1 MKLLLERFHKGK
13 EYTIGRLY
21 IDGELFCNTLED
33 TDRELTQDMPHE
45 QIKAAKVY
53 GNTAIPRG
61 TYKVTL
67 NVVSPRFKNRKAYT
81 FCGGRLPRLIDVP
94 GFDGILIHI
103 GNTPEDTKGCI
114 LVGWNDE
121 KGKVVRSTEAFKKL
135 YERLLED
142 PDNIEIEI
150 VT

>member
-1 MKLLLERFHKGK
+1 MKILLERFHKGK

-53 GNTAIPRG
+53 GETAIPRG
-61 TYKVTL
+61 TYRVTL
-67 NVVSPRFKNRKAYT
+67 DVISPKFSKRKAYQ
-81 FCGGRLPRLIDVP
+81 FCGGRLPRLLDVP

-103 GNTPEDTKGCI
+103 GNTNKDTQGCI
-114 LVGWNDE
+114 LVGVNNR
-121 KGKVVRSTEAFKKL
+121 KGMVTKSTETFTRL

-142 PDNIEIEI
+142 PDNITIEI
-150 VT
+150 R

>member
-1 MKLLLERFHKGK
+1 MKILLERFHKGK

-53 GNTAIPRG
+53 GETAIPRG
-61 TYKVTL
+61 TYRVTL
-67 NVVSPRFKNRKAYT
+67 DVISPKFSKRKAYQ
-81 FCGGRLPRLIDVP
+81 FCGGRLPRLLDVP

-103 GNTPEDTKGCI
+103 GNTNKDTQGCI
-114 LVGWNDE
+114 LVGVNNR
-121 KGKVVRSTEAFKKL
+121 KGMVTKSTETFTRL
-135 YERLLED
+135 YDRLLED
-142 PDNIEIEI
+142 PDNITIEI
-150 VT
+150 R

>member
-13 EYTIGRLY
+13 EYTVGRLY

-45 QIKAAKVY
+45 QIRAAKVY
-53 GNTAIPRG
+53 GETAIPRG
-61 TYKVTL
+61 TYRVTL
-67 NVVSPRFKNRKAYT
+67 DVVSPKFSKRKAYK
-81 FCGGRLPRLIDVP
+81 FCSGRLPRLLDVP

-103 GNTPEDTKGCI
+103 GNTNKDTQGCI
-114 LVGWNDE
+114 LVGVNSR
-121 KGKVVRSTEAFKKL
+121 KGMVTKSTETFMRL

-142 PDNIEIEI
+142 PDNITIEI
-150 VT
+150 R